1 MAHVLQGAIT
11 CGFIVMH
18 LTKKTSHTFLL
29 ESGRIISMTNFID
42 KNINLIHH
50 RIYFHSV
57 FNQYFGCLYFFSIK
71 ICQIYRTF
79 DFKIQ
84 IYTH

>member
-18 LTKKTSHTFLL
+18 LTKKKSHTFLL
-29 ESGRIISMTNFID
+29 ESGRLISMTNFID

-50 RIYFHSV
+50 RIYL
-57 FNQYFGCLYFFSIK
+57 CFFSIK
-71 ICQIYRTF
+71 ICQIYRTLTL
-79 DFKIQ
+79 KIQIQIQ